1 MDGPA
6 ITLLLD
12 AWREGDRSALDR
24 LMPVVYDELK
34 RLASR
39 YLRTERDGQTLQSTD
54 LVNEA
59 FLRLV
64 KQPAASC
71 ENRAHFFGIAARLIR
86 QILVDHARY
95 NGREKRNGGQITLL
109 LNEAIALPGGHG
121 LDLIRLEDALQALAK
136 VDEQQSRIV
145 ELRFFV
151 GLSIEETAQVIG
163 VSPRTVKRDWAIAR
177 AWLFRELNRD
187 IASRPAAPQPTEEP
201 ARSRSPAKG

>member
-6 ITLLLD
+6 ITVLLD
-12 AWREGDRSALDR
+12 AWREGDRAALDR

-34 RLASR
+34 SLAGH
-39 YLRTERDGQTLQSTD
+39 YLRREQPGAQTLQSTA

-64 KQPAASC
+64 KQPPVEW

-95 NGREKRNGGQITLL
+95 HGRDKRHGSQVTLSL
-109 LNEAIALPGGHG
+109 DEAIALPGGG
-121 LDLIRLEDALQALAK
+121 TDLDLIRLEDALQELAK

-145 ELRFFV
+145 ELRFFA
-151 GLSIEETAQVIG
+151 GLSIDETAEVIG
-163 VSPRTVKRDWAIAR
+163 VSTRTVKRDWTMAR
-177 AWLFRELNRD
+177 AWLFRELNR
-187 IASRPAAPQPTEEP
+187 A
-201 ARSRSPAKG
+201 

>member
-34 RLASR
+34 RLAGH
-39 YLRTERDGQTLQSTD
+39 YLRREQGGRTLQSTA

-64 KQPAASC
+64 NQPPVEW

-95 NGREKRNGGQITLL
+95 HHRDKRQGTQVTLSL
-109 LNEAIALPGGHG
+109 DAAIALPGGND
-121 LDLIRLEDALQALAK
+121 LDIIRLEDALQALNK

-145 ELRFFV
+145 ELRFFA
-151 GLSIEETAQVIG
+151 GLSIEETAEVVG
-163 VSPRTVKRDWAIAR
+163 VSPRTVKRDWAMAR
-177 AWLFRELNRD
+177 AWLFRELNRG
-187 IASRPAAPQPTEEP
+187 PAAVAAAP
-201 ARSRSPAKG
+201 